1 MSRTSCV
8 RHPAEARYLKIY
20 QWQLEFCDGNACA
33 AALLSYFEFCHNWK
47 LQHLPQA
54 RMLNNQLEKTP
65 QGRTQAE
72 TLLQWH
78 TTSELEEGVLI
89 YKRDKISEAIKLLKT
104 KGVIELHNNPD
115 PRLWF
120 DRTQHFL
127 FLPETVNAW
136 IDQRFLPDRICIVD
150 KSEMPGE
157 TLDLPSINGKSE
169 KHLRKVGDVPKNT
182 KDKEKTTKTR
192 ASSALE
198 QPLNGAVADHD
209 SSSSS
214 SLLLEL
220 PGLTE
225 GAKTV
230 PASPPVAQPDP
241 VPSKARE
248 PVVTPKKEERAFTPA
263 SKGQI
268 RTNGESTSSDDPVAL
283 LRLVRA
289 NADAEPRGLAELVS
303 EVFAL
308 SESQCAEIEHEI
320 IVRGSGIAIQAAE
333 WTLQEYRESAG
344 ASYWS
349 AFKGGFIP
357 RKAIG
362 QKKTELRK
370 AKEQSRQ
377 AEPDPR
383 ETLSAEQLSANTA
396 PLRALREARA

>member
-1 MSRTSCV
+1 MITD
-8 RHPAEARYLKIY
+8 H
-20 QWQLEFCDGNACA
+20 
-33 AALLSYFEFCHNWK
+33 
-47 LQHLPQA
+47 
-54 RMLNNQLEKTP
+54 
-65 QGRTQAE
+65 
-72 TLLQWH
+72 
-78 TTSELEEGVLI
+78 LEEKLNL
-89 YKRDKISEAIKLLKT
+89 STEQLQAIFSRPVAYHKLLAIAGGSVGAGVFLSQLLYWTDRTKNEEGWVYKTLEDWWCETALGRNELKTIRNALIARQLIEEKLCGVPARLHYKIDWDTLQIALAKAITIHQEGISKRGAPTNKFVATPHTGDATDKNGAPPRASYRSESTAESTTETKT
-104 KGVIELHNNPD
+104 KTAREA
-115 PRLWF
+115 
-120 DRTQHFL
+120 DRQ
-127 FLPETVNAW
+127 
-136 IDQRFLPDRICIVD
+136 
-150 KSEMPGE
+150 
-157 TLDLPSINGKSE
+157 
-169 KHLRKVGDVPKNT
+169 
-182 KDKEKTTKTR
+182 
-192 ASSALE
+192 
-198 QPLNGAVADHD
+198 LNGHTAGNSQ

-289 NADAEPRGLAELVS
+289 NADTEPRGLAELVS

-320 IVRGSGIAIQAAE
+320 IARGSGIAIQAAE